1 MITTRSIK
9 GQREEFVKN
18 VNILLCLLCLVVC
31 STFYYGLRALL
42 LTLTSVIAS
51 VLAAWASQKLRGKI
65 INLSDLSPIVS
76 GVLFACLLPASS
88 SYWMVIFGALF
99 SQLVILFPFGGK
111 ENCRVNEIAAAFC
124 FCAISWSSRIFRYP
138 LPFSKTALFGD
149 VDLNLLSTSPA
160 ASLHLGGKPVYSLWE
175 MMLGSVAGAI
185 GTTSIIIIIASF
197 FFLLSRKNGSWHM
210 SVSTALSFFIFA
222 LIFNRTN
229 TNFFISALYELFS
242 GAVLFA
248 AVFLVPQNERYLQ
261 TKTGEILF
269 GTSVGIITFLFRYF
283 GGFEESV
290 CFAVLLCSLIS
301 PVFDIFAPF
310 VDGVLAKIFKK
321 GGVKIE
327 KAN

>member
-9 GQREEFVKN
+9 SQREEFMKN
-18 VNILLCLLCLVVC
+18 VNILLCLLCLVIC
-31 STFYYGLRALL
+31 STFFYGLRALL

-51 VLAAWASQKLRGKI
+51 EVAAWVSQKLRGKI

-88 SYWMVIFGALF
+88 SYWMVIVGALF

-111 ENCRVNEIAAAFC
+111 ENCRINEIAAAFC
-124 FCAISWSSRIFRYP
+124 FCAISWSGRIFRYP
-138 LPFSKTALFGD
+138 LPFSKTPYFGD
-149 VDLNLLSTSPA
+149 VNLNLLSTSPA
-160 ASLHLGGKPVYSLWE
+160 SSLHLGGRPTWSIWE

-185 GTTSIIIIIASF
+185 GTASIIILIASF
-197 FFLLSRKNGSWHM
+197 FFLLIRKNGSWHM
-210 SVSTALSFFIFA
+210 TVATILSFFVLA

-248 AVFLVPQNERYLQ
+248 AIFLVPQSERYLSS
-261 TKTGEILF
+261 KTGEVLF
-269 GTSVGIITFLFRYF
+269 GVSVGFITFLFRYF

-290 CFAVLLCSLIS
+290 CFAVLLCSLVS
-301 PVFDIFAPF
+301 PFFDNIAPF
-310 VDGVLAKIFKK
+310 VDAIIAKLFKK
-321 GGVKIE
+321 GGLKVE
-327 KAN
+327 KSN